1 MPNAPNTPIQPTPLR
16 GPEIVGVLQSGF
28 VQMAVPIYNGGA
40 ADGQP
45 VGRAISMPVVRYGVL
60 NLCIR
65 AGRCG
70 ARSHVLVRNTMTMR

>member
-45 VGRAISMPVVRYGVL
+45 VGPQPLTPYQMRYL
-60 NLCIR
+60 L
-65 AGRCG
+65 
-70 ARSHVLVRNTMTMR
+70 